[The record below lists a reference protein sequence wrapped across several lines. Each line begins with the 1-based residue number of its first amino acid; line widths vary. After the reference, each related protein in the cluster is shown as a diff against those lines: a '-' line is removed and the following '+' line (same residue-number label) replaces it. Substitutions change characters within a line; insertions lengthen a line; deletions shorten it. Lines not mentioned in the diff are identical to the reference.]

1 MFDVLGDARAA
12 LASVVKPSKDPML
25 SVGPGRLALAK
36 LETALAGQFDAPYR
50 LKDALAPIVKDY
62 DYIILDTPPSLG
74 ILTVN
79 ALVASTHLLVP
90 IQAAYFAIEGTDDL
104 LETYERIR
112 ARPNPQLKMLGVVIT
127 LYDKRTNIAKD
138 THGQIR
144 AVFGGMLFKTKIGK
158 NVRLEEVRR
167 TRKRYS
173 HLRRSPLGRWSTKSW
188 QRRLYNVSKRLGL
201 PVTLKMRHD
210 AHYVESLTS
219 YSGATIGR
227 MLPVEQIRPN
237 PEQPRKALGDL
248 RELADSIR
256 QKGVL
261 EPLLVRFVPREDCYY
276 IISGERRYHA
286 ARAAGLREVPC
297 IEKSADEAETLEI
310 SLIEN
315 IQRKDLTP
323 FEEAEGLQRLAEQF
337 DYSHEELAKK
347 LGKARSSVSETLSL
361 RSIPESLRKKCV
373 ENGVTTKSL
382 LLQIA
387 RQPTERKMLE
397 LFARIL
403 QSGLTRDEARKVRSD
418 EKDGPQ
424 KPQPFIFQYEPEN
437 EAFRFRLQF
446 KKSHVSRDE
455 LIRTLREILAQLE
468 GTSEA
473 DSTAA

>member
-1 MFDVLGDARAA
+1 M
-12 LASVVKPSKDPML
+12 
-25 SVGPGRLALAK
+25 
-36 LETALAGQFDAPYR
+36 
-50 LKDALAPIVKDY
+50 
-62 DYIILDTPPSLG
+62 
-74 ILTVN
+74 
-79 ALVASTHLLVP
+79 
-90 IQAAYFAIEGTDDL
+90 
-104 LETYERIR
+104 
-112 ARPNPQLKMLGVVIT
+112 
-127 LYDKRTNIAKD
+127 
-138 THGQIR
+138 
-144 AVFGGMLFKTKIGK
+144 
-158 NVRLEEVRR
+158 
-167 TRKRYS
+167 
-173 HLRRSPLGRWSTKSW
+173 
-188 QRRLYNVSKRLGL
+188 SKRLGL

-323 FEEAEGLQRLAEQF
+323 FEEADGLQRLAEQF

-361 RSIPESLRKKCV
+361 RNIPESLRKKCV

-403 QSGLTRDEARKVRSD
+403 QSGLTRDEARRVRSD

-468 GTSEA
+468 GTSQA
-473 DSTAA
+473 DSSAA

>member
-1 MFDVLGDARAA
+1 M
-12 LASVVKPSKDPML
+12 
-25 SVGPGRLALAK
+25 
-36 LETALAGQFDAPYR
+36 
-50 LKDALAPIVKDY
+50 
-62 DYIILDTPPSLG
+62 
-74 ILTVN
+74 
-79 ALVASTHLLVP
+79 
-90 IQAAYFAIEGTDDL
+90 
-104 LETYERIR
+104 
-112 ARPNPQLKMLGVVIT
+112 
-127 LYDKRTNIAKD
+127 
-138 THGQIR
+138 
-144 AVFGGMLFKTKIGK
+144 
-158 NVRLEEVRR
+158 
-167 TRKRYS
+167 
-173 HLRRSPLGRWSTKSW
+173 
-188 QRRLYNVSKRLGL
+188 SKRLGL
-201 PVTLKMRHD
+201 PVTQKMRHD

-248 RELADSIR
+248 RELSDSIR

-323 FEEAEGLQRLAEQF
+323 FEEADGLQRLAEQF

-361 RSIPESLRKKCV
+361 RNIPESLRKKCV

-403 QSGLTRDEARKVRSD
+403 QSGLTRDEVRKVRSD
-418 EKDGPQ
+418 EKEGPQ

>member
-1 MFDVLGDARAA
+1 M
-12 LASVVKPSKDPML
+12 
-25 SVGPGRLALAK
+25 
-36 LETALAGQFDAPYR
+36 
-50 LKDALAPIVKDY
+50 
-62 DYIILDTPPSLG
+62 
-74 ILTVN
+74 
-79 ALVASTHLLVP
+79 
-90 IQAAYFAIEGTDDL
+90 
-104 LETYERIR
+104 
-112 ARPNPQLKMLGVVIT
+112 
-127 LYDKRTNIAKD
+127 
-138 THGQIR
+138 
-144 AVFGGMLFKTKIGK
+144 
-158 NVRLEEVRR
+158 
-167 TRKRYS
+167 
-173 HLRRSPLGRWSTKSW
+173 
-188 QRRLYNVSKRLGL
+188 SKRLGL

-227 MLPVEQIRPN
+227 MIPVEQIRPN

-248 RELADSIR
+248 RELSDSIR

-261 EPLLVRFVPREDCYY
+261 EPLLVRFVSREDCYY

-297 IEKSADEAETLEI
+297 IEKSADDSETLEI

-323 FEEAEGLQRLAEQF
+323 FEEADGLQRLAEQF

-361 RSIPESLRKKCV
+361 RNIPESLRKKCV

-387 RQPTERKMLE
+387 RQPTERRMLE
-397 LFARIL
+397 MFARIL
-403 QSGLTRDEARKVRSD
+403 ESGLTRDEARKVRSD
-418 EKDGPQ
+418 QKEGPQ
-424 KPQPFIFQYEPEN
+424 RAQPFIFQYEPEN